1 MSTRAIIGVRNNQG
15 GITGAWCWNDG
26 YNIFNDLKRDFSS
39 DAGIDYI
46 LNMGMF
52 NTIFSEKEA
61 EEFKSWRKENG
72 IEVNETEFFHFG
84 NSVILQDK
92 RYRDRVAEHYKDL
105 DEVLGQ
111 DINVAYIY
119 ENGKYEVY
127 K

>member
-15 GITGAWCWNDG
+15 GITGAWCWSDG
-26 YNIFNDLKRDFSS
+26 YDIFNDLKRDFSS

-52 NTIFSEKEA
+52 STIFSKKEA

-72 IEVNETEFFHFG
+72 IEVDETEFFNYG

-92 RYRDRVAEHYKDL
+92 IYRDREAEHYKDL
-105 DEVLGQ
+105 DEVLDQ

-119 ENGKYEVY
+119 ENGKYEIY